1 MRKIMLLPGL
11 AVLLF
16 LGTGT
21 MQSQEASEHQNS
33 AKPSEASTRFFH
45 LEFVVQELGADA
57 KPINSRSYSMTAST
71 GRGVSIRTGSRFPI
85 PTGETTPGGKSTNY
99 QYVDLGINFDVSDL
113 REIGNKLALYIK
125 ADVSSL
131 AGENKSNEL
140 NPPVIRNNRWQAPV
154 LLPLNK
160 STVVFTSDALDSKG
174 SMQVLV
180 TATPLQ

>member
-1 MRKIMLLPGL
+1 MRKIMLLPSLG
-11 AVLLF
+11 VLLF
-16 LGTGT
+16 LGAGT
-21 MQSQEASEHQNS
+21 MLSQEASEHQN
-33 AKPSEASTRFFH
+33 APKASEASAHFFH
-45 LEFVVQELGADA
+45 LEFVVQELGADS
-57 KPINSRSYSMTAST
+57 KPVNSRSYSMTAST
-71 GRGVSIRTGSRFPI
+71 ARGVSVRTGSRFPVL
-85 PTGETTPGGKSTNY
+85 TGSQEKSTTY
-99 QYVDLGINFDVSDL
+99 QYVDLGINFDVSDV
-113 REIGNKLALYIK
+113 RETGNKLAVYIT

-131 AGENKSNEL
+131 AGENKTIPT

>member
-1 MRKIMLLPGL
+1 MRKIMLLPSL
-11 AVLLF
+11 AFMFLLS
-16 LGTGT
+16 TNT
-21 MQSQEASEHQNS
+21 MDSQEASEHPNVSKASETS
-33 AKPSEASTRFFH
+33 ARFFH

-57 KPINSRSYSMTAST
+57 KPINSRSYTMTAST
-71 GRGVSIRTGSRFPI
+71 ARGVSVRTGSRFPMV
-85 PTGETTPGGKSTNY
+85 TEAGKSTAY
-99 QYVDLGINFDVSDL
+99 QYVDLGINFDVSDV
-113 REIGNKLALYIK
+113 RETGNKLAVYIT

-131 AGENKSNEL
+131 AGENKSIAT

-160 STVVFTSDALDSKG
+160 STVVFTSDALDTKG

>member
-1 MRKIMLLPGL
+1 MRKITLLPSL

-16 LGTGT
+16 LGAGT
-21 MQSQEASEHQNS
+21 MLSQEASEHQNS

-45 LEFVVQELGADA
+45 LEFVVQELGADS
-57 KPINSRSYSMTAST
+57 KPVNSRSYSMTAST
-71 GRGVSIRTGSRFPI
+71 ARGVSMRTGSRFPI
-85 PTGETTPGGKSTNY
+85 LTEAGKTSAY
-99 QYVDLGINFDVSDL
+99 QYVDLGINFDVSDV
-113 REIGNKLALYIK
+113 RETGNKLAVYIT

-131 AGENKSNEL
+131 AGENKTIPT